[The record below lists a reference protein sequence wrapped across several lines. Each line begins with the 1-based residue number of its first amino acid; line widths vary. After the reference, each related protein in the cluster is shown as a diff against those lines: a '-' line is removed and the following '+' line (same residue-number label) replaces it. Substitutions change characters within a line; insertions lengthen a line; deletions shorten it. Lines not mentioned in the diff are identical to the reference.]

1 MGDLGTAWY
10 IFLIMLGISLVLC
23 LLYLFLLRCFAKP
36 LLYISF
42 VLIFALLLGGGFY
55 VYYLGDRYESGDH
68 TRSVMRGMGILL
80 WILTGIYTI
89 ILLCCCSRI
98 RLGIAIMQAASDF
111 VRNTP
116 SIFAVPFIFFL
127 INAVWLV
134 FWIFSAI
141 WVFSVGDPVKRDGL
155 PLADIEWNST
165 TRYVWIYHLFGL
177 FWVSA
182 FIIGCAQFI
191 IAATTCVWYFSQ
203 GGSADDKAKASL
215 STGFKWIFRYHM
227 GSIAFGALIIAIMQ
241 MIKLAFEYLRKKYE
255 KMLPNNPCTKCLI
268 CCLRCFIWCLDC
280 CVKFIT
286 KNAYIQIALT
296 NKNFCSAAWLTF
308 CLIVRNAAR
317 FSIITSI
324 GAILI
329 FVGKALIII
338 FSGWIAYLIMM
349 NSDLKDKIYSPVFPI
364 IVVCIIAY
372 ILASIFLSVYSF
384 AANAILH
391 CYLVDE
397 EVGGNRQ
404 PASLQEFIDRNE
416 NYNKGKKGGA
426 GGSGNAAQGPK
437 DDAK

>member
-1 MGDLGTAWY
+1 MENVSSGDLGKYMGDLATAWY
-10 IFLIMLGISLVLC
+10 IFLIMLGISFFMC
-23 LLYLFLLRCFAKP
+23 LIYLFLLRCFAKP

-42 VLIFALLLGGGFY
+42 VAIFGLLLGGGFY
-55 VYYLGDRYESGDH
+55 VYYLADRYEEGDN
-68 TRSVMRGMGILL
+68 TKSVMHGMGILL
-80 WILTGIYTI
+80 WILTGIYSI

-111 VRNTP
+111 TRSTP
-116 SIFAVPFIFFL
+116 SIFMVPLIFFF
-127 INAVWLV
+127 IIGAWIV
-134 FWIFSAI
+134 FWVFSAI
-141 WVFSVGDPVKRDGL
+141 WVFSVGDAVKRQGL
-155 PLADIEWNST
+155 PLADVLWDNT

-177 FWVSA
+177 FWISA

-203 GGSADDKAKASL
+203 GGSADDKGKASL
-215 STGFKWIFRYHM
+215 RTGFRWIFRYHM

-241 MIKLAFEYLRKKYE
+241 MIKLMFEYMRKKYE
-255 KMLPNNPCTKCLI
+255 KMMPANPCTKCLI

-317 FSIITSI
+317 FSIIAGI

-329 FVGKALIII
+329 FVGKALIVIL
-338 FSGWIAYLIMM
+338 SGWIAYLIMM
-349 NSDLKDKIYSPVFPI
+349 NSEMKDQLYSPVFPV

-397 EVGGNRQ
+397 EVQGNRQ
-404 PASLQEFIDRNE
+404 PKSLQEFIDKND
-416 NYNKGKKGGA
+416 NYNKSK
-426 GGSGNAAQGPK
+426 
-437 DDAK
+437 